1 MNSEN
6 LQKKSLHFNK
16 VMKKVQN
23 NSHECW
29 RPRVISERIFQGYT
43 SKGLLDMKLSSRV
56 WRHNN
61 LVRSKS

>member
-6 LQKKSLHFNK
+6 LQKQSLHLNK
-16 VMKKVQN
+16 VMEKVQN

-29 RPRVISERIFQGYT
+29 RLRVFSGRIFQVYT

-61 LVRSKS
+61 FVRSES